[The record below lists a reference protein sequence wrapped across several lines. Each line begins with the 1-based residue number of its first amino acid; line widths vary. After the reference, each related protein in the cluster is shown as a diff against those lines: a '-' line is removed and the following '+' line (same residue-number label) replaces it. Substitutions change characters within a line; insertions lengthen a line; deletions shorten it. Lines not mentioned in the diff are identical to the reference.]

1 MPIRAKEYAVRRRLV
16 ALTLLCLPLLALACS
31 GQAATNT
38 PPVVVGSTPTAS
50 TAAATMTATASAVV
64 PTAAATSAPTIAAV
78 ATATRASTA
87 APSVVT
93 ASPTVPVATPQG
105 TATRATASVAA
116 GTPVPNIQ
124 PTLSPLVPLGARPDG
139 WKTYAG
145 SPRTPFS
152 LYYPPDWTVDESRAN
167 EGRVYFYAP
176 GVSEPFEDALW
187 VLVATTGRAEPGGNI
202 DVLRDQYFSAEIKRA
217 HPEAGIDVTRNNTF
231 ARLTF
236 ASLGSTFNVDNRL
249 CYAYIG
255 LGLRDQVPWR
265 FRLNSLYDDYSRR
278 LDSVFAPMIGSL
290 NIYANP

>member
-1 MPIRAKEYAVRRRLV
+1 VTRRLV
-16 ALTLLCLPLLALACS
+16 ALTLLCLPLLALACG
-31 GQAATNT
+31 GQSATNT
-38 PPVVVGSTPTAS
+38 PPIVAGSTPTAS
-50 TAAATMTATASAVV
+50 ASTAPATATAPGVV
-64 PTAAATSAPTIAAV
+64 PTAAATSAPTVAAA
-78 ATATRASTA
+78 ATATRATA
-87 APSVVT
+87 AVPPT
-93 ASPTVPVATPQG
+93 TPASPTAPVATPQG
-105 TATRATASVAA
+105 TATRATASAAA

-124 PTLSPLVPLGARPDG
+124 PTLSPLLPLGVRPDG
-139 WKTYAG
+139 WKTYTG
-145 SPRTPFS
+145 SARTPFA

-202 DVLRDQYFSAEIKRA
+202 DVLRDQYFSAEIKRP
-217 HPEAGIDVTRNNTF
+217 HPEAGIDITRNNTF
-231 ARLTF
+231 ARITF
-236 ASLGSTFNVDNRL
+236 ASLGSTFDVDNRL